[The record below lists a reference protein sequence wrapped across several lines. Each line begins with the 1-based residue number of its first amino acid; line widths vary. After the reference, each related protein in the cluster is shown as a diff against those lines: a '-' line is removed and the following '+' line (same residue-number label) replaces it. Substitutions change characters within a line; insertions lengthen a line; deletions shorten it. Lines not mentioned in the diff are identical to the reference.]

1 MTKTIASKPETAA
14 INKAA
19 SAIAHLSDSTNWT
32 DGNAWTEAIKLERK
46 QGLPPIL
53 AKGKAIEAWH
63 MGASDVNK
71 PVRDMYH
78 MRPGY
83 LAAYLLG
90 VRHAVERADSDYTG
104 PLFRDA
110 LAACPAAMDAYKS
123 AAARWAS

>member
-1 MTKTIASKPETAA
+1 MTDYASKPERAA
-14 INKAA
+14 IDKAA
-19 SAIAHLSDSTNWT
+19 AAIKELSASTNWT
-32 DGNAWTEAIKLERK
+32 DGNAWAEALKLERK

-63 MGASDVNK
+63 KGASDVNT
-71 PVRDMYH
+71 PVREMYH

-90 VRHAVERADSDYTG
+90 VRHAVERADR

-110 LAACPAAMDAYKS
+110 LDACPAAMDAYNS
-123 AAARWAS
+123 AAARWAARWTA